1 MNFLKMK
8 TQRFVFAIS
17 ILLFIVAGTGCDK
30 KNDSELQIQNGLV
43 LNYGE
48 PALDG
53 CGWVIQLNK
62 VDYSPV
68 NLDAKFQKDSLKVAV
83 EYQILKSTFNC
94 GWGGHGYQQI
104 KITSIK

>member
-1 MNFLKMK
+1 MQIKKILATIGILFFL
-8 TQRFVFAIS
+8 IG
-17 ILLFIVAGTGCDK
+17 GTGCDK

>member
-1 MNFLKMK
+1 MKIKRILAATGILFFLIGG
-8 TQRFVFAIS
+8 V
-17 ILLFIVAGTGCDK
+17 GCDK
-30 KNDSELQIQNGLV
+30 KNESEFQIQNGLV

-53 CGWVIQLNK
+53 CGWVIQINK

-68 NLDAKFQKDSLKVAV
+68 NLDANFQKDSLKVAV

-94 GWGGHGYQQI
+94 GWRDHGYQQI
-104 KITSIK
+104 KIVSIK